1 MRLDSYLAKNGY
13 CKSREKAKDL
23 IKNAKVKLGGVLI
36 DKPSF
41 EIDECIE
48 HIIQIDSEISL
59 VSRAGEK
66 LLGYLQNNHI
76 NCADKKILDVGSS
89 TGGFAQVLL
98 TQGAAQVV
106 CVDVG
111 YNQLDASLR
120 GHSKILLFEEC
131 DIRDF
136 SFNGK
141 FDLLVCDVSFISLS
155 KIIDFLCPFSEE
167 MILLFKPQFE
177 VGIGVKRN
185 KKGVITDKQ
194 AIQRRIDEFSSEL
207 KGKSLHIH
215 NIEKSLLKG
224 KEGNEEFFIHIK
236 KS

>member
-1 MRLDSYLAKNGY
+1 MRFDSYLAKNEY

-23 IKNAKVKLGGVLI
+23 IKNSKVKLDGILI

-41 EIDECIE
+41 EIDENIE
-48 HIIQIDSEISL
+48 HTVQIDSELSF

-98 TQGAAQVV
+98 AQGAAQVV

-111 YNQLDASLR
+111 CNQLDVSLR
-120 GHSKILLFEEC
+120 NHSKILLFEEC

-136 SFNGK
+136 SFGEK

-155 KIIDFLCPFSEE
+155 KIIDFLCAFSEE

-185 KKGVITDKQ
+185 KKGVIIDKE

-207 KGKSLHIH
+207 RDKSLHIY

>member
-1 MRLDSYLAKNGY
+1 MRLDSYLAKKGY

-23 IKNAKVKLGGVLI
+23 IKNAKVKLNGVLVH
-36 DKPSF
+36 KPSF
-41 EIDECIE
+41 EVDENMDFDVWVDPE
-48 HIIQIDSEISL
+48 MVL

-66 LLGYLQNNHI
+66 LLGYLGNHHI
-76 NCADKKILDVGSS
+76 SCVNKKILDVGSS

-98 TQGAAQVV
+98 YKGAEQVV

-111 YNQLDASLR
+111 SNQLDVSLR
-120 GHSKILLFEEC
+120 NHPKIVLFEEC

-136 SFNGK
+136 SFDGK
-141 FDLLVCDVSFISLS
+141 FDLLLCDVSFISLS
-155 KIIDFLCPFSEE
+155 KILDFLGVFSDE

-185 KKGVITDKQ
+185 KKGVIVDAG
-194 AIQRRIDEFSSEL
+194 AIKRRMDEFLGELSS
-207 KGKSLHIH
+207 KSFEVC
-215 NIEKSLLKG
+215 NVEKSLLKG

>member
-1 MRLDSYLAKNGY
+1 MRFDSYLAKNGY

-23 IKNAKVKLGGVLI
+23 IKNGKVKLDGVFV

-41 EIDECIE
+41 EVDEHIE
-48 HIIQIDSEISL
+48 HIILIDSEISL

-66 LLGYLQNNHI
+66 LLGYFQNNPI
-76 NCADKKILDVGSS
+76 DCVNKKILDVGSS

-111 YNQLDASLR
+111 YNQLDVSLR
-120 GHSKILLFEEC
+120 NHPKILLFEEC

-136 SFNGK
+136 SFDGK

-155 KIIDFLCPFSEE
+155 KIMDFLCAFSDE

-177 VGIGVKRN
+177 VGLRVKRN
-185 KKGVITDKQ
+185 KKGVIIDKE
-194 AIQRRIDEFSSEL
+194 AIQRRIDEFSEEL
-207 KGKSLHIH
+207 RNKSLHIC

>member
-1 MRLDSYLAKNGY
+1 MRLDSYLAKKGY
-13 CKSREKAKDL
+13 CKSREKAKHL
-23 IKNAKVKLGGVLI
+23 IKNAKVKLDRILI

-41 EIDECIE
+41 EVDECTE
-48 HIIQIDSEISL
+48 HIIQVDSEISL

-98 TQGAAQVV
+98 NQGATQVV

-111 YNQLDASLR
+111 YNQLDISLR
-120 GHSKILLFEEC
+120 NHPKILLFEEC

-136 SFNGK
+136 SFDEK

-155 KIIDFLCPFSEE
+155 KIMDFLCVFSEE

-185 KKGVITDKQ
+185 KKGVIIDKRV
-194 AIQRRIDEFSSEL
+194 IQRRIDEFLGEL
-207 KGKSLHIH
+207 RDKSLDIC

>member
-23 IKNAKVKLGGVLI
+23 IKNAKVKLEGILI

-41 EIDECIE
+41 EVDECME
-48 HIIQIDSEISL
+48 HIIEIDCEISL
-59 VSRAGEK
+59 VSRAGQK
-66 LLGYLQNNHI
+66 LLGYLQNNPI

-98 TQGAAQVV
+98 NQGAAQVV

-111 YNQLDASLR
+111 CNQLDISLR
-120 GHSKILLFEEC
+120 NHPKILLFEEC

-136 SFNGK
+136 SSNEK

-155 KIIDFLCPFSEE
+155 KIMDFLCAFSEE

-185 KKGVITDKQ
+185 KKGVIIDKE

-207 KGKSLHIH
+207 KDRSLHIC